1 MTSGRIRREFL
12 NFFID
17 RQHVLVPSSPVV
29 PHDDPTLLFTNAG
42 MNQFKDYFLDRAVPP
57 ARRVVNTQKCIRVS
71 GKHNDLEEVG
81 RSLYHHTF
89 FEMLGNWSFGDYF
102 KKEAIGW
109 AWELVTDVFKLP
121 KEHLYATV
129 FQGTESLPADGEA
142 EALWKSE
149 TDIEPSH
156 ISRFGKKDNFWEMG
170 DTGPCGPCSEIH
182 IDRGEKFCNLKGTPH
197 RCGING
203 DCQRF
208 IEIWNLVFIQ
218 FNQIADGV
226 LVPLPARHV
235 DTGAGFERF
244 CAILQGVT
252 SNYDTDLFVP
262 TVSKITD
269 LTGMPYSQGDDG
281 IPHRTIADHIR
292 CLTFAISDGVM
303 PGNDGRGYVIR
314 RILRRASRFA
324 RKLGVHEPMLYQLVG
339 TVVEVLGDVFPEI
352 VDRREHAEMVI
363 RAEEEAFGKTL
374 DRGLEIYG
382 NIAAALKNSEA
393 GAGQSK
399 AGSERVISGKD
410 AFRLYDT
417 YGFPLDLTELMA
429 REDGLRVDAQGFAD
443 EMERQKE
450 RARKAQKFGKTG
462 GTGIDDRFLT
472 VTRGAPSEFVGYTEL
487 ECDAEIRRWFRDG
500 DKVQF
505 TLSRTPFY
513 AEAGGQVGDQG
524 IVDGKGFTIT
534 VEDTLWAGDEILH
547 IGRLSSPLRSRGE
560 PKGGH
565 PEPAVR
571 ARVDRIRREAIQRN
585 HTITHLLQAGLRKMY
600 GTHVHQAGSLVH
612 PDYMRFDYTHVRKAT
627 EDEIAEIERQMNEWV
642 LANIPL
648 RFAYTT
654 FKEAIKQGVIAIF
667 GEKYGE
673 EVRVVEV
680 PGISKELC
688 GGTHVRSTGDIGLAR
703 IRSETAAAAG
713 VRRMEVLT
721 GIAAVRWTQEQTR
734 TLDRMQDA
742 LQSHGSDPY
751 EKLLKVLEERKT
763 LERELEQ
770 LKSRVATGSM
780 ESLGDRV
787 RLYDGI
793 RYFSDLVSVS
803 SMDDLKHMGDI
814 VRDKLG
820 SGIGILGAIFDG
832 RPAVVLV
839 ATPDLVREGIDVV
852 AVAKAVGKRMGGG
865 GGGKPHLATAGGK
878 DPTLL
883 ESILRNSEEIF
894 REVGLGR
901 KTSS

>member
-1 MTSGRIRREFL
+1 MTSNQIRQAFL
-12 NFFID
+12 DFFTD
-17 RQHVLVPSSPVV
+17 RQHVVVPSSPVV
-29 PHDDPTLLFTNAG
+29 PRDDPTLLFTNAG

-57 ARRVVNTQKCIRVS
+57 ARRVVDTQKCIRVS

-129 FQGTESLPADGEA
+129 FEGTEALPADHDA
-142 EALWKSE
+142 EDLWKSE
-149 TDIEPSH
+149 TDIDPSH
-156 ISRFGKKDNFWEMG
+156 IARFGKKDNFWEMG

-182 IDRGEKFCNLKGTPH
+182 IDRGDMFCNLKGTPH
-197 RCGING
+197 RCGLNG
-203 DCQRF
+203 DCQRY

-218 FNQIADGV
+218 FNQTAEGA
-226 LVPLPARHV
+226 LVPLPAKHV

-244 CAILQGVT
+244 CAVLQGVT

-262 TVSKITD
+262 IISKITD
-269 LTGMPYSQGDDG
+269 LTGVPYSQGEDG
-281 IPHRTIADHIR
+281 IPHRVISDHVR

-314 RILRRASRFA
+314 RLLRRASRFA
-324 RKLGVHEPMLYQLVG
+324 RKLGAHEPMLHQLVG
-339 TVVEVLGDVFPEI
+339 SVVEVLGDVFPEI
-352 VDRREHAEMVI
+352 VDRRGHAEMVI
-363 RAEEEAFGKTL
+363 RTEEEAFGKTL

-382 NIAAALKNSEA
+382 IILAGLKDLESSG
-393 GAGQSK
+393 GATG
-399 AGSERVISGKD
+399 GGTGRVISGKD

-429 REDGLRVDAQGFAD
+429 REDGMTVDTQGFD
-443 EMERQKE
+443 EAMELQKE
-450 RARKAQKFGKTG
+450 RARSAQKFGQTG
-462 GTGIDDRFLT
+462 EAGIDQRFLK
-472 VTRGAPSEFVGYTEL
+472 VSSGASSEFVGYTDL

-500 DKVQF
+500 DKVQL

-524 IVDGKGFTIT
+524 IIEGKGFTVAI
-534 VEDTLWAGDEILH
+534 EDTLWAGDEILH
-547 IGRLSSPLRSRGE
+547 IGRISSPLRSRGE
-560 PKGGH
+560 QKGGS
-565 PEPAVR
+565 PDPIVLAK
-571 ARVDRIRREAIQRN
+571 VDRTRREVIQRN
-585 HTITHLLQAGLRKMY
+585 HTITHLLQAALRKLY
-600 GTHVHQAGSLVH
+600 GNHVHQAGSLVH
-612 PDYMRFDYTHVRKAT
+612 PDYMRFDYTHVQKST

-654 FKEAIKQGVIAIF
+654 FKEALKQGVIAIF

-763 LERELEQ
+763 LEREIGQ
-770 LKSRVATGSM
+770 LKDRVAAGSM
-780 ESLGDRV
+780 EALGDRV
-787 RLYDGI
+787 RQYDGI
-793 RYFSDLVSVS
+793 RYYSDLVSVS
-803 SMDDLKHMGDI
+803 TMDDLKHLGDI

-820 SGIGILGAIFDG
+820 SGVGILGAIFDG

-839 ATPDLVREGIDVV
+839 ATPDLVRQGLDVV
-852 AVAKAVGKRMGGG
+852 AVARAVGKRMGGG

-878 DPTLL
+878 DPALL

-894 REVGLGR
+894 REVGLGL
-901 KTSS
+901 KASS